1 MARHE
6 AALENVPLTRQELHR
21 LLFQHMGEAA
31 PLHAIGGCQ
40 ICMQPLESDED
51 VFTLPGCGHL
61 LHKSCFLESVTASL
75 SCPVCKR
82 SVRLGLLQTVCEKV
96 GGLSPVLNTTLEGK
110 STLDDDD
117 YDDP

>member
-1 MARHE
+1 
-6 AALENVPLTRQELHR
+6 
-21 LLFQHMGEAA
+21 MGEAA

-61 LHKSCFLESVTASL
+61 LHKSCFLESVTTSL

-82 SVRLGLLQTVCEKV
+82 NVRLGMLQAVCEKV
-96 GGLSPVLNTTLEGK
+96 GGLSPVLNTTLDYK
-110 STLDDDD
+110 SYMGDDDN
-117 YDDP
+117 DDP